1 MHVAAPFPHVSNMC
15 CRDMYNF
22 LQAFMKGHPQF
33 AHLPFFAVGESYA
46 GHYIPAVTHKVAEG
60 SGMLEL
66 KLCFGT
72 SAATLA
78 LAKKP

>member
-1 MHVAAPFPHVSNMC
+1 MC

-22 LQAFMKGHPQF
+22 LQAFLKGHPQF

-46 GHYIPAVTHKVAEG
+46 GHYIPAVTHKVSEG

-66 KLCFGT
+66 SPSSLPNQRALT
-72 SAATLA
+72 LTLTLA
-78 LAKKP
+78 NAQSEP